1 MREEVEVALQENIP
15 VVDFRDW
22 TDPTMRARFV
32 RDLGNGL
39 EKLGFVAVTGHGIS
53 QWTLEHAYA
62 TARKLFA
69 LPKDIKAQY
78 ETPENGRQRGYTSFG
93 VEHAKDHDAP
103 DLKEFWHIGRHL
115 GAAHPLHQSGDIPPN
130 LFPNELPEFGEV
142 FSDYFSRVESFCL
155 CLLDALDQYL
165 GQPQGWFREVTS
177 DGNSIVRIIHYPPM
191 PDDAPAGSVRAAQH
205 EDINLMTV
213 LPVSTA
219 PGLQLMTNDGEW
231 MAVQTPPDVLV
242 VDTGDMMKLI
252 TGGVLPATTHRVV
265 NPADAKRGESRL
277 SMPFFMHP
285 HPDWVLKTIGSDEPG
300 VLTRDFLGE
309 RLKAIGVA

>member
-1 MREEVEVALQENIP
+1 MALPENIP

-22 TDPTMRARFV
+22 SDSSMNARFV

-39 EKLGFVAVTGHGIS
+39 EKFGFVAVAGHGIS
-53 QWTLEHAYA
+53 DWILTRAYN
-62 TARKLFA
+62 TARELFA
-69 LPKDIKAQY
+69 LPASVKARY

-93 VEHAKDHDAP
+93 VEHAKDSDAP

-115 GAAHPLHQSGDIPPN
+115 GVEHPLHRSGDIPSN
-130 LFPNELPEFGEV
+130 LFPSELPVFGDV
-142 FSDYFSRVESFCL
+142 FSDYFVRVEAFTL
-155 CLLDALDQYL
+155 HLLDAIGQYL
-165 GQPQGWFREVTS
+165 GQPHQWFREITR
-177 DGNSIVRIIHYPPM
+177 DGNSVVRIIHYPPL
-191 PDDAPAGSVRAAQH
+191 PDDTPEGSVRAAQH

-219 PGLQLMTNDGEW
+219 PGLELMTNDGEW

-252 TGGVLPATTHRVV
+252 TDSVLPATTHRVV
-265 NPADAKRGESRL
+265 NPPDARRGEARL

-285 HPDWVLKTIGSDEPG
+285 HPDHMLKPIGSDGPG
-300 VLTRDFLGE
+300 IATREFLGE